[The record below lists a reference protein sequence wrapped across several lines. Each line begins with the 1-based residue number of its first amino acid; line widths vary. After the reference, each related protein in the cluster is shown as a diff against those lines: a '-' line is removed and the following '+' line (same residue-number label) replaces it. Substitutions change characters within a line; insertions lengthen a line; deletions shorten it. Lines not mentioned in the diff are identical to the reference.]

1 MRIIYVNCGLGNKSK
16 SDLRRNEHFL
26 SSPESK
32 AWKNFKPVRDLNPW
46 LLLYW
51 SSALPTELT
60 NQRGAGRYV
69 GS

>member
-1 MRIIYVNCGLGNKSK
+1 MRIIYVYCGLGNKCK

-60 NQRGAGRYV
+60 YQLGAGHYV

>member
-16 SDLRRNEHFL
+16 SDLHRNEHFL

-60 NQRGAGRYV
+60 NQLGAGHYV